1 MNQPLIALDADGVL
15 LDYHLA
21 YADVWARVFGERPR
35 ERDPLAY
42 WPMDR
47 WEVELLEGEA
57 LARLQAGMDERFWST
72 VPAIESALAA
82 CHALHDA
89 GHRLVCV
96 SALPLRFA
104 DARLRNLRDL
114 GFPVDRVI
122 ATDRADGIANPKAG
136 VLAALRPAAFVD
148 DYLPFLA
155 GLPASTHAALVLRQ
169 PNGSPNVGPA
179 LESVHSQHA
188 DLAAFAAW
196 WLSHA
201 KP

>member
-1 MNQPLIALDADGVL
+1 MNPPPLIALDADGVL

-21 YADVWARVFGERPR
+21 YADVWARVFGQRPR
-35 ERDPLAY
+35 ERDPQAY

-47 WEVELLEGEA
+47 WEVEQLAGEA
-57 LARLQAGMDERFWST
+57 LARLQAGMDEQFWSS
-72 VPAIESALAA
+72 VPAIESAVTA

-114 GFPVDRVI
+114 GFPIERVI
-122 ATDRADGIANPKAG
+122 ATGRAEGLGNPKAE
-136 VLAALRPAAFVD
+136 VLAELRPAAFVD

-155 GLPASTHAALVLRQ
+155 GLPAQTHAALVLRQ
-169 PNGSPNVGPA
+169 SRGSPNVGPA
-179 LESVHSQHA
+179 LESVNSQHA
-188 DLAAFAAW
+188 DLAAFASW
-196 WLSHA
+196 WLSN
-201 KP
+201 